1 MLDPLTPM
9 ERLAVV
15 VLSIA
20 FAMLLITTFLTF

>member
-1 MLDPLTPM
+1 MLDPLTNM

-20 FAMLLITTFLTF
+20 FAMLIITTFLTF